1 MNKDQRKPSM
11 LEQRKTHSQKKR
23 DRERCMGR
31 TKNRWKR
38 MKDVKLKKSNTLM
51 A

>member
-1 MNKDQRKPSM
+1 MNKDQKKASM
-11 LEQRKTHSQKKR
+11 LEQRKNTFTEKR

-31 TKNRWKR
+31 TKNTWKR
-38 MKDVKLKKSNTLM
+38 TKDVKLKKSNTVM